1 LNVALAGDSDLPVP
15 SPAPDV
21 SRSNSL
27 PPSLLLYFDASVRY
41 AEDNA
46 TPTSAAVGF
55 VVGDG
60 AEALIEQSLPVRTFV
75 SSAHLEYRAL
85 LEAVQAVDA
94 MDGRIASLHV
104 HGDADAVIDAV
115 DPAVDAK
122 PGDRIMAKRVA
133 AIRNAVEAIP
143 TVTYRAVG
151 RGENR
156 RAHDLAQR
164 GHTNDHEQ

>member
-1 LNVALAGDSDLPVP
+1 MGDSDLAEPP
-15 SPAPDV
+15 STSDV
-21 SRSNSL
+21 SRSNL

-41 AEDNA
+41 GPDNA

-60 AEALIEQSLPVRTFV
+60 TETLIEQSLPVGTFV
-75 SSAHLEYRAL
+75 SSTHLEYRAL
-85 LEAVQAVDA
+85 LEAVQAVEA

-104 HGDADAVIDAV
+104 HGDADAVVDAV
-115 DPAVDAK
+115 DPAVDAE
-122 PGDRIMAKRVA
+122 PGDQIMQKRVR
-133 AIRNAVEAIP
+133 AIRAAVEDVP

-164 GHTNDHEQ
+164 GHTGDHEQ

>member
-1 LNVALAGDSDLPVP
+1 MSDG
-15 SPAPDV
+15 
-21 SRSNSL
+21 L

-60 AEALIEQSLPVRTFV
+60 TETLVEGSLPVRTFV

-85 LEAVQAVDA
+85 LEAVQAVDS

-104 HGDADAVIDAV
+104 HGDADVVIEAV
-115 DPAVDAK
+115 DPSIDAE
-122 PGDRIMAKRVA
+122 PGDRIVRRRVD
-133 AIRNAVEAIP
+133 AIRSAVESIP
-143 TVTYRAVG
+143 RVTYRVVG
-151 RGENR
+151 RGENQ
-156 RAHDLAQR
+156 RAHDLAQA
-164 GHTNDHEQ
+164 GHVNAGE

>member
-1 LNVALAGDSDLPVP
+1 MPTRREIV
-15 SPAPDV
+15 SPWTD
-21 SRSNSL
+21 RL

-41 AEDNA
+41 GADNA

-60 AEALIEQSLPVRTFV
+60 ARTVTEQSLPVQTFV

-85 LEAVQAVDA
+85 LEAVQAVAALD
-94 MDGRIASLHV
+94 RVASLHV

-115 DPAVDAK
+115 DPAVGAT
-122 PGDRIMAKRVA
+122 PGDRIMEKRVR
-133 AIRNAVEAIP
+133 AIRAAVEEIP
-143 TVTYRAVG
+143 TVTYRTVG

-156 RAHDLAQR
+156 RAHELAQR
-164 GHTNDHEQ
+164 GHTAKRRE

>member
-1 LNVALAGDSDLPVP
+1 MP
-15 SPAPDV
+15 SPAADV
-21 SRSNSL
+21 ADQL

-41 AEDNA
+41 ADDNA

-60 AEALIEQSLPVRTFV
+60 TETLVEGSLPVRTFV

-94 MDGRIASLHV
+94 MDGRVASLHV

-115 DPAVDAK
+115 DPATDTT
-122 PGDRIMAKRVA
+122 PGDPVTRRRTE
-133 AIRNAVEAIP
+133 AIRAAVDPIP
-143 TVTYRAVG
+143 RVTYRVIG
-151 RGENR
+151 RGENG
-156 RAHDLAQR
+156 RAHDLAQA
-164 GHTNDHEQ
+164 GHASDRE